1 MTPADSC
8 RSTAAA
14 CYATFYNPWA
24 PVATRL
30 QAYHAAPMFERMALA
45 LDASDPLTA
54 RGDDLRRLAVLYG
67 VPEDGEE
74 EDARARLLARLSGA
88 WEKTTMAAG
97 SDYATRLP
105 GGPFGNAPHGMTP
118 TDPFG
123 TGTASGS
130 S

>member
-24 PVATRL
+24 PVAVRL
-30 QAYHAAPMFERMALA
+30 QAYHAAPMLERMALV

-67 VPEDGEE
+67 VPTDGEE
-74 EDARARLLARLSGA
+74 EDVRAGLLARLMGLA
-88 WEKTTMAAG
+88 
-97 SDYATRLP
+97 R
-105 GGPFGNAPHGMTP
+105 
-118 TDPFG
+118 
-123 TGTASGS
+123 
-130 S
+130 

>member
-14 CYATFYNPWA
+14 LYAAFYNPWA
-24 PVATRL
+24 PIAARL
-30 QAYHAAPMFERMALA
+30 QAYYAAPMFERMALV

-74 EDARARLLARLSGA
+74 EDVRARLFARLSG
-88 WEKTTMAAG
+88 
-97 SDYATRLP
+97 S
-105 GGPFGNAPHGMTP
+105 
-118 TDPFG
+118 
-123 TGTASGS
+123 
-130 S
+130 